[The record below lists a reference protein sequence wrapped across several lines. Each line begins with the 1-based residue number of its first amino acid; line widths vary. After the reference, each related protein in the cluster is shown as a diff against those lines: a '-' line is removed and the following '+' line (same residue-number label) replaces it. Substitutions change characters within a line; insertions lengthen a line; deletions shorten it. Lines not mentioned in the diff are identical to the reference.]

1 MFKQFISLSRKYYNP
16 TNYLSLYEI
25 LLYIHALLFTNTLLL
40 IYQMNE
46 IRISI
51 IFDKTIID
59 NNGEIILYQRNQ

>member
-1 MFKQFISLSRKYYNP
+1 MFKQFISLSRKYYNL